1 MAAIVGHGFKP
12 WISRPDMNSVIGVC
26 VALALITAIYKFIA
40 KSWTATEPQT
50 STDAK
55 PEGMPAQHDE
65 TPSLV
70 IEPLEKFDWQAT
82 EPTEYLPIKP
92 VYHITMALQQDT
104 PSRLITIDRDY
115 LDRVTLRR
123 SLIDEKGHA
132 VHGYLPRGKES
143 VAELYTYLLRDYLP
157 ARYPTMFRTGPDGTV
172 FENTVTGRTFP
183 IQPPEDADAALRTLG
198 ETVEEDLFLLHET
211 PGGHLCVAF
220 MCCFPSG
227 FDPSE
232 KFGNL
237 LKDIHAPVPSYSKI
251 GGSMERFFSKL
262 QVGKSVKRLNW
273 SVQTNN
279 ELYTLGNHIK
289 DDAAEVVSEDSID
302 VNQVTSGRAA
312 CKEYSAKSI
321 PADLRQTY
329 LRVELQTLTRLPR
342 TQAVLFSFKT
352 YLYGIRQIR
361 EQGSGPELADAIE
374 GLKSGNAPGMWSCG
388 VGVARAT
395 RVCFNWQP
403 HTLELGQS
411 AVASQV
417 KATKAD
423 WYTRSLFYVR
433 YLFGTA
439 SATSALVLVHNRSR
453 SRLHDVFTS
462 SRPLR
467 PPLTCFADQRPHCP
481 SY

>member
-55 PEGMPAQHDE
+55 PEGMPARHDE
-65 TPSLV
+65 TPSLA

-157 ARYPTMFRTGPDGTV
+157 ARYPTMFRIGPDGTV

-198 ETVEEDLFLLHET
+198 ETVEEDLFLLQET
-211 PGGHLCVAF
+211 PSGHLCVAF

-251 GGSMERFFSKL
+251 GASMERFFSKL

-279 ELYTLGNHIK
+279 DLYTLGNHIK

-302 VNQVTSGRAA
+302 VN
-312 CKEYSAKSI
+312 
-321 PADLRQTY
+321 QTY

-374 GLKSGNAPGMWSCG
+374 GLKSGNAPGMW
-388 VGVARAT
+388 RYK
-395 RVCFNWQP
+395 
-403 HTLELGQS
+403 S
-411 AVASQV
+411 AVRWGKPV
-417 KATKAD
+417 CD
-423 WYTRSLFYVR
+423 YLRS
-433 YLFGTA
+433 
-439 SATSALVLVHNRSR
+439 
-453 SRLHDVFTS
+453 
-462 SRPLR
+462 
-467 PPLTCFADQRPHCP
+467 
-481 SY
+481 